1 MVTRTFSQSIREAE
15 AGGSLEIELQSEFQ
29 NSKGYIK
36 NPYLKKREAVK
47 KRKMRDSL
55 PLPPLPSPCVYVC
68 TCMTGGQVYGFVHGL
83 GKNQLEFMDKH
94 CRTWKHF
101 DITESRQSQE

>member
-1 MVTRTFSQSIREAE
+1 MLNDWCTNPPTTKQDSAHNENFKLGMVTRTFSQSIQEAE

-47 KRKMRDSL
+47 KRKMQDSR
-55 PLPPLPSPCVYVC
+55 PYPHSHPHVYMYVHAWLGVRFMAL
-68 TCMTGGQVYGFVHGL
+68 CMG
-83 GKNQLEFMDKH
+83 
-94 CRTWKHF
+94 
-101 DITESRQSQE
+101 

>member
-1 MVTRTFSQSIREAE
+1 MVTRTFSQSIQEAE

-47 KRKMRDSL
+47 KRKMQDSR
-55 PLPPLPSPCVYVC
+55 PYPHSHPH
-68 TCMTGGQVYGFVHGL
+68 VHDWGSGL
-83 GKNQLEFMDKH
+83 WLCAWARQKPARIHRQTLQNLE
-94 CRTWKHF
+94 
-101 DITESRQSQE
+101 IL